1 MSDSFY
7 AKCKGFEENVVLT
20 VKNSFIDSDIR
31 QILIEKDVDHGVKY
45 HNRSCAGLQLTG
57 EAVRENYVSS
67 ECSAWFNSLSEDQE
81 TPRDHHTD
89 ITSEDFNGNRPSN
102 RKVDCTPRPPEDN
115 EKDTAED
122 EKPKDKYSCVICG
135 LNFDSRRSLQIHTGR
150 QHKDAK
156 SQESVRSK
164 YKQQKPRTTAR
175 PPKTQSLVRTEA
187 ARCNICGKIYD
198 TELNLKKHVRRSHE
212 TKQKPCHI
220 CGMMVKELSIH
231 IKYQHLQKDLKKYC
245 CEFCGKG
252 FKGYSGYQF
261 HVAGH
266 TGEKKYSCGGCAKTF
281 RTSSEAKKCERGHQ
295 GIYKW
300 NCSLCSYKCHQKN
313 KFVRHMRTHTKSEP
327 YSCPLCVHRAARKD
341 YLQKHI
347 LKTHTGVSLEQLES
361 FHPDMYNIQ
370 EKISFQEGKE
380 SRSTEEIKEKVRES
394 RLSVLKN
401 VEVTESYQQCG
412 DTLGGPGIAQQ
423 VPESNFSVEEEDSS
437 ELISAGVRPDDLILR
452 REVEVEYF
460 KI

>member
-1 MSDSFY
+1 M
-7 AKCKGFEENVVLT
+7 
-20 VKNSFIDSDIR
+20 VKNSFVDSDIR
-31 QILIEKDVDHGVKY
+31 QILIEKDVDLRVKY
-45 HNRSCAGLQLTG
+45 HNRSCARLQLTG
-57 EAVRENYVSS
+57 EAAGENYVSS
-67 ECSAWFNSLSEDQE
+67 ECSAWFNSLSEDQDE
-81 TPRDHHTD
+81 PGD
-89 ITSEDFNGNRPSN
+89 IISEDFNGNSPAEPP
-102 RKVDCTPRPPEDN
+102 VDT
-115 EKDTAED
+115 EKETAED
-122 EKPKDKYSCVICG
+122 GKLKDEYSCVLCG
-135 LNFDSRRSLQIHTGR
+135 LNFSSKRSLRIHSGR
-150 QHKDAK
+150 QHKDEK
-156 SQESVRSK
+156 SQESVGSK
-164 YKQQKPRTTAR
+164 YKQHKPRAR
-175 PPKTQSLVRTEA
+175 PRPPTTQSIVRTDEA
-187 ARCNICGKIYD
+187 KEISGAAGCNICGKIYD

-266 TGEKKYSCGGCAKTF
+266 TGEKKYTCGGCTKTF

-347 LKTHTGVSLEQLES
+347 LKTHSGVSLEELES
-361 FHPDMYNIQ
+361 FHPSMYNIQ
-370 EKISFQEGKE
+370 EKLSFQEGRE
-380 SRSTEEIKEKVRES
+380 SRSTQEIKEKVGES
-394 RLSVLKN
+394 RLSLMKN
-401 VEVTESYQQCG
+401 VEMAENYQSRHAAGVLSQP
-412 DTLGGPGIAQQ
+412 GPVIAPQ
-423 VPESNFSVEEEDSS
+423 VSESNFSVDDEDSS
-437 ELISAGVRPDDLILR
+437 ELMSTGVTPDDLILR
-452 REVEVEYF
+452 RDVEEYF

>member
-7 AKCKGFEENVVLT
+7 VKCKGFEENVILT
-20 VKNSFIDSDIR
+20 VKNCFIDSDIR
-31 QILIEKDVDHGVKY
+31 QILIEKDVDLRVKY
-45 HNRSCAGLQLTG
+45 HNRSCAGLQLTVD
-57 EAVRENYVSS
+57 AVEENYVSS
-67 ECSAWFNSLSEDQE
+67 ECSAWFNSLSQDQDLA
-81 TPRDHHTD
+81 RDHHRNTK
-89 ITSEDFNGNRPSN
+89 SEDFNGNSTA
-102 RKVDCTPRPPEDN
+102 KPPETNAN
-115 EKDTAED
+115 EKETAAD
-122 EKPKDKYSCVICG
+122 ENPKDKYSCVICG
-135 LNFDSRRSLQIHTGR
+135 LNFNSKRSLRIHSGR
-150 QHKDAK
+150 QHKDEK
-156 SQESVRSK
+156 IPGSTYIQH
-164 YKQQKPRTTAR
+164 KPQA
-175 PPKTQSLVRTEA
+175 TQIVRTDDAKETSGA

-231 IKYQHLQKDLKKYC
+231 IKYQHLQTNVKKYC

-266 TGEKKYSCGGCAKTF
+266 TGEKKYSCEGCAKTF

-313 KFVRHMRTHTKSEP
+313 KFVRHMRTNTKSEP

-347 LKTHTGVSLEQLES
+347 LKTHSGVSLEELES

-370 EKISFQEGKE
+370 EKISFQEGRE

-394 RLSVLKN
+394 RLSLMKN
-401 VEVTESYQQCG
+401 VEMAESG
-412 DTLGGPGIAQQ
+412 LTHPGVSQ
-423 VPESNFSVEEEDSS
+423 SNFPVAPDDSS
-437 ELISAGVRPDDLILR
+437 ELMSAGVRPDDLVLR
-452 REVEVEYF
+452 REGEVEVEYF